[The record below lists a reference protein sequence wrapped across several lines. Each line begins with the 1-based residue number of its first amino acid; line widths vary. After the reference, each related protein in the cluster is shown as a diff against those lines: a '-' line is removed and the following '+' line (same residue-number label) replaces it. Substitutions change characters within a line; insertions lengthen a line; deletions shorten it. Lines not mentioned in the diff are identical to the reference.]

1 MRVIVTRP
9 ALQALPWVERL
20 RALGVDAVALPL
32 IDIAPAE
39 DPAPLVAA
47 WHGLAG
53 QSLVMFVSANAVA
66 HFFAQRPAG
75 AAWPAGVLAGST
87 GPGTSAALLE
97 AGVDGGCLVEPA
109 ADAPSLDSEALWAR
123 LAHRD
128 WAGRRVLV
136 VRGEQGRDWLADTLR
151 AHGAEVDFVSAYR
164 RLPPAPGAD
173 GRAVLAAALA
183 EPAGHLWHFSSS
195 EAVGRLPAMV
205 SAVAPGTGWQR
216 SLALASHPRI
226 AEAARALGFGH
237 VERVAVQPEAVAAA
251 ATRLAAVAAA
261 PAAAAAAATGP
272 SIQSA
277 RP

>member
-39 DPAPLVAA
+39 DPAPVVAA
-47 WHGLAG
+47 WHGLAARA
-53 QSLVMFVSANAVA
+53 LVMFVSANAVA

-75 AAWPAGVLAGST
+75 AAWPAAVLAGST
-87 GPGTSAALLE
+87 GPGTTTALLD
-97 AGVDGGCLVEPA
+97 AGVPAGCIVEPA
-109 ADAPSLDSEALWAR
+109 ADARSFDSEALWAR
-123 LAHRD
+123 LAPLD

-136 VRGEQGRDWLADTLR
+136 VRGEHGRDWLADTLR
-151 AHGAEVDFVSAYR
+151 AHGAEVGFVSAYR
-164 RLPPAPGAD
+164 RLPPAPDAD
-173 GRAVLAAALA
+173 ARAVLAAALA
-183 EPAGHLWHFSSS
+183 APAGHLWHFSSS
-195 EAVGRLPAMV
+195 EAVGRLAAMV
-205 SAVAPGTGWQR
+205 SAVQPGAGWQR

-237 VERVAVQPEAVAAA
+237 VELVAVLPEAVASAA
-251 ATRLAAVAAA
+251 ARL
-261 PAAAAAAATGP
+261 AAAAATAATGP

>member
-39 DPAPLVAA
+39 DPAPVLAA
-47 WHGLAG
+47 WHGLPA
-53 QSLVMFVSANAVA
+53 QALVMFVSANAVA
-66 HFFAQRPAG
+66 QFFALRPPG
-75 AAWPAGVLAGST
+75 AAWPAGVLAGAT

-97 AGVDGGCLVEPA
+97 AGVPAGCIVEPA
-109 ADAPSLDSEALWAR
+109 ADAPSFDSEALWAR

-136 VRGEQGRDWLADTLR
+136 VRGEHGRDWLADTLR
-151 AHGAEVDFVSAYR
+151 AHGAALDFVSAYR
-164 RLPPAPGAD
+164 RLPPAPGAE
-173 GRAVLAAALA
+173 GQAVLAAALA
-183 EPAGHLWHFSSS
+183 VPAGHLWHFSSS
-195 EAVGRLPAMV
+195 EAVGRLAAMA
-205 SAVAPGTGWQR
+205 SAVQPTATWQG

-226 AEAARALGFGH
+226 AEAARALGFGR
-237 VERVAVQPEAVAAA
+237 VELVAVQPEAVAAA
-251 ATRLAAVAAA
+251 ATRLAATAA
-261 PAAAAAAATGP
+261 GP
-272 SIQSA
+272 SIQLA

>member
-9 ALQALPWVERL
+9 AQQALPWVERL

-32 IDIAPAE
+32 IDIAPAD
-39 DPAPLVAA
+39 DPAPVVAA
-47 WHGLAG
+47 WRGLPGLA
-53 QSLVMFVSANAVA
+53 LAMFVSANAVA

-75 AAWPAGVLAGST
+75 AAWPDEVLAGST

-97 AGVDGGCLVEPA
+97 AGVPAGNIVEPA
-109 ADAPSLDSEALWAR
+109 ADAPSFDSEALWAR

-136 VRGEQGRDWLADTLR
+136 VRGEHGRDWLADTLR
-151 AHGAEVDFVSAYR
+151 GHGAVLDFVSAYR
-164 RLPPAPGAD
+164 RGPPALGAD
-173 GRAVLAAALA
+173 GQAVLAAALA
-183 EPAGHLWHFSSS
+183 APAGHLWHFSSS
-195 EAVGRLPAMV
+195 EAVGHLAALA
-205 SAVAPGTGWQR
+205 SAVQPAATWQR

-226 AEAARALGFGH
+226 AEAARALGFGQ
-237 VERVAVQPEAVAAA
+237 VELVAVQPEAVAAA
-251 ATRLAAVAAA
+251 AARL
-261 PAAAAAAATGP
+261 AAAAAGSGP